1 MLNIE
6 DNVILIEGYV
16 DDEAVQ
22 FVMIWF
28 SACVKDNFDVEAAG
42 SSVG

>member
-1 MLNIE
+1 MLNVK
-6 DNVILIEGYV
+6 DNVVLVGGYI

-28 SACVKDNFDVEAAG
+28 SACVKDNFDVEAAV